1 MTHRKLAFYVIAA
14 LPLFAATAMTPP
26 EAPHHEYRP
35 TQVARTVDV
44 DNDGFVS
51 DGEHGAWAATV
62 LHSMDRNNDGRLT
75 RHEYMSEQMG
85 SKPLPGWSHW
95 KMSLSQTAKSDAFQA
110 MDVDHNGEVS
120 SAEFF
125 AELDKQFRALDRN
138 KDGRIS
144 IEEFREWHRGW

>member
-1 MTHRKLAFYVIAA
+1 MI
-14 LPLFAATAMTPP
+14 
-26 EAPHHEYRP
+26 
-35 TQVARTVDV
+35 DV

-51 DGEHGAWAATV
+51 DGEHGAWAAKV
-62 LHSMDRNNDGRLT
+62 HHSMDRNNDGKLT

-85 SKPLPGWSHW
+85 AKPLPGWSHW

-125 AELDKQFRALDRN
+125 NELDKEFRAQDRN

-144 IEEFREWHRGW
+144 VEEFREWHRGW